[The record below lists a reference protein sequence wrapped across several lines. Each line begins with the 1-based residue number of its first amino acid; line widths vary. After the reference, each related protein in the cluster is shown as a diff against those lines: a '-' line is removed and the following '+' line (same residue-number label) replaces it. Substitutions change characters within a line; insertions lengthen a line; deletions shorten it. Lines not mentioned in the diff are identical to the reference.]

1 MTVPTWRA
9 RDVRR
14 EIDVVEEV
22 VRFELED
29 VPPTL
34 PERTVMFGRL
44 THDQRLRRVV
54 EEVLVGAGLSEA
66 YTYSLQAEDPD
77 PQALELPEPLSAFQ
91 RVLRTTLLYG
101 LVGAAG
107 HNVDAGNEDVALFEI
122 AHVYL
127 PSGAE
132 RPDEP
137 WRVGGIV
144 AGGYL
149 RAKGVVEVLF
159 EALKL
164 EPRFERAE
172 HPFMRA
178 PASASVQGGW
188 IAQLDPRL
196 LDGEWGAFE
205 LDLAELFAGVPERV
219 LYEDVITYP
228 ALKQDLAFAV
238 DEDVPAGDLIAAAR
252 EAAGPELREMR
263 VFDVYR
269 GEQVGTGRKSIAFRV
284 AFQSP
289 ERTLTDEDAAE
300 LRERIVAALAERFG
314 ATLRA

>member
-14 EIDVVEEV
+14 EIDVVEEI

-54 EEVLVGAGLSEA
+54 EDVLVGAGFSEA

-77 PQALELPEPLSAFQ
+77 PNALELPEPLSAFQ

-107 HNVDAGNEDVALFEI
+107 HNVDVGNEDIALFEI

-127 PSGAE
+127 PSGGE

-144 AGGYL
+144 EGGYL
-149 RAKGVVEVLF
+149 AREGRRRA
-159 EALKL
+159 AL
-164 EPRFERAE
+164 RDARA
-172 HPFMRA
+172 RA
-178 PASASVQGGW
+178 PLRARAASVH
-188 IAQLDPRL
+188 ADPGLGALGPGRL
-196 LDGEWGAFE
+196 G
-205 LDLAELFAGVPERV
+205 R
-219 LYEDVITYP
+219 P
-228 ALKQDLAFAV
+228 AR
-238 DEDVPAGDLIAAAR
+238 PAAAR
-252 EAAGPELREMR
+252 RR
-263 VFDVYR
+263 VGCVR
-269 GEQVGTGRKSIAFRV
+269 ARPRRAVRARRPSASCT
-284 AFQSP
+284 
-289 ERTLTDEDAAE
+289 RT
-300 LRERIVAALAERFG
+300 
-314 ATLRA
+314 

>member
-44 THDQRLRRVV
+44 THAQRLRRVV
-54 EEVLVGAGLSEA
+54 EEVLAGAGFSEA

-77 PQALELPEPLSAFQ
+77 PNALELPEPLSAFQ

-107 HNVDAGNEDVALFEI
+107 HNVDVGNEDVALFEI

-127 PSGAE
+127 PSDGE

-149 RAKGVVEVLF
+149 RAKGAVELLL
-159 EALKL
+159 ETLKL
-164 EPRFERAE
+164 EPRFERAP
-172 HPFMRA
+172 HPFMRT
-178 PASASVQGGW
+178 PACAAVVGGW
-188 IAQLDPRL
+188 VAQLDPRL

-219 LYEDVITYP
+219 LYEDVVTYP
-228 ALKQDLAFAV
+228 ALKQDLAFVV
-238 DEDVPAGDLIAAAR
+238 DEDVPAGDLIDAAR
-252 EAAGPELREMR
+252 EAAGPELREIR

-269 GEQVGTGRKSIAFRV
+269 GEQAGPGRKSIALRL

-289 ERTLTDEDAAE
+289 ERTLSDEDAADA
-300 LRERIVAALAERFG
+300 RERIVAALAERFG